1 MTTTLR
7 QRAGRAALC
16 IFALGLTLGA
26 KEKEDNRAGGQTA
39 AKTTGNP
46 VVTFININNISTP
59 LRNNGIA
66 DINVAQT
73 QSGFVFPKGSGK
85 TAVYESG
92 FMWAAKIAGDPQV
105 RVGGSEYKSGLQP
118 GKMISPGVS
127 EDPNLPKNRIYRV
140 RPDYRTADLSSE
152 IRDEG
157 GSATDIRAGYE
168 KDWNEWPAGDGAPYK
183 DVNGDGK
190 YDPAVDIP
198 GVPGAD
204 QTVWFVAND
213 NNSTNTAALFGTQ
226 PLGIECQTT
235 VWGYGQQG
243 ALGNM
248 IFKSYL
254 LINKSAVRFD
264 SMYVTQWADPDDGN
278 SQDDY
283 SGCDTT
289 LSLGFTYNGE
299 AIDATYNPLPPPAV
313 GFDFFQGPK
322 VASPGGQAIFRGRKI
337 NGFVNL
343 PMTAF
348 YYFIN
353 SAPTLNDPTLG
364 DPGGGTQFYNFMRGR
379 IGLTGQLFR
388 DPQGNPTTFVLTG
401 DPQTGKGW
409 LDGQQFP
416 AGDRRMG
423 LASGPFSMAPGDTQE
438 IVVAEIAAGAIPGV
452 DRLSAVGLL
461 KFFDKSAQLAYDN
474 FFQLPSA
481 PSAPSVTVTELDR
494 QVILDWGTNPIAP
507 ANTESS
513 NTNGFKF
520 QGYNVYQ
527 LPSASATITEA
538 KKIAVFDVAGDGIT
552 RIVDQVFDPS
562 TGVVTGKVVQLG
574 TDSGIKRYLSVTG
587 DALNGN
593 APLVNG
599 IKYYFAVT
607 SYSFNPDPLAIPNN
621 LENPLQIITVTPHS
635 VNPGVRVR
643 ASTGDTVATVHSAG
657 IADGSVAAQIVD
669 PSKVTGDDYE
679 IQIAVTDS
687 VTLDFEGTATKF
699 PNPKWVVSDKT
710 KNTPVMTPS
719 TVYVSSAA
727 DPIIDGSVQVGISAT
742 PFWVAGQEIASQTYV
757 PSSHFNWSGVA
768 GGLAFF
774 GGGLDVGWNFP
785 GGGTSTLRPF
795 EVKQTVEVR
804 FDPANGQN
812 AYDFKRTLAGGS
824 AAAPYAGFYP
834 QPFKV
839 FNVTDP
845 ANPRQIDFVFME
857 RDGQPTEN
865 NIWAPGGESGNRE
878 YFFFIDDNY
887 TAAAKP
893 EYAGNTLGALLS
905 GKPSLYA
912 GWYTVKD
919 TAKPAYQKGDVWR
932 ITATKVVTSQDK
944 WTFSTAGKNAVS
956 SPDVAK
962 QDVVNINVFPN
973 PYYGVN
979 SQELN
984 KYQRFVTFSH
994 LPQHATIK
1002 IFNLSGVQVRQIEHL
1017 ADSQFERWDL
1027 ANEAGLP
1034 VGSGLYIVHILMPEL
1049 GGAIK
1054 ILKVAIIQEQQ
1065 ILDRF

>member
-1 MTTTLR
+1 MTTT
-7 QRAGRAALC
+7 QRGRTARAALC
-16 IFALGLTLGA
+16 LLALGLTLGA
-26 KEKEDNRAGGQTA
+26 KEKGDNRSGGTPA
-39 AKTTGNP
+39 RKTTGNP
-46 VVTFININNISTP
+46 VVTFLNINNISTP
-59 LRNNGIA
+59 LRSNGTA

-73 QSGFVFPKGSGK
+73 LAGFVFPKGSGK

-92 FMWAAKIAGDPQV
+92 FLWAAQIAGDPQV
-105 RVGGSEYKSGLQP
+105 RVGGAEYKSGLQP
-118 GKMISPGVS
+118 GKMLSPGVS
-127 EDPNLPKNRIYRV
+127 EDPSLPKNRVYRV
-140 RPDYRTADLSSE
+140 RPDYRSADLSSE

-157 GSATDIRAGYE
+157 GSASDIRAQYE
-168 KDWNEWPAGDGAPYK
+168 KDWNEWPAADGAPYR

-190 YDPAVDIP
+190 YDPAADIP

-213 NNSTNTAALFGTQ
+213 NNATNTAALFGTQ
-226 PLGIECQTT
+226 PLGIECQFTA
-235 VWGYGQQG
+235 WAYAQQG

-254 LINKSAVRFD
+254 LINKSNVRFD
-264 SMYVTQWADPDDGN
+264 SMYVSQWSDPDDGN

-289 LSLGFTYNGE
+289 LSLGFTYNGQ

-322 VASPGGQAIFRGRKI
+322 VASPGGEAIFRGQRI
-337 NGFVNL
+337 NNYVNL

-353 SAPTLNDPTLG
+353 SDPTLNDPTLG

-379 IGLTGQLFR
+379 IGLTGQFFQ
-388 DPQGNPTTFVLTG
+388 DPQGNPTTFCLAG

-438 IVVAEIAAGAIPGV
+438 VVVAEIAAGAIPGV

-461 KFFDKSAQLAYDN
+461 KFYDKSAQLAYDN

-481 PSAPSVTVTELDR
+481 PSAPSVTLTELDR
-494 QVILDWGTNPIAP
+494 QVLLDWGSDAL
-507 ANTESS
+507 AAAKTEAS

-538 KKIAVFDVAGDGIT
+538 KKIAVFDVVDGVT

-574 TDSGIKRYLSVTG
+574 TDSGIKRFLSVNG
-587 DALNGN
+587 DAFNGN
-593 APLVNG
+593 APLING

-635 VNPGVRVR
+635 VNPGVRMR
-643 ASTGDTVATVHSAG
+643 AATGDTVATVHSAG
-657 IADGSVAAQIVD
+657 IADGTVPAQIVD

-679 IQIAVTDS
+679 IQVTVTDS
-687 VTLDFEGTATKF
+687 VTLDFQGTPTKF
-699 PNPKWVVSDKT
+699 PNPKWLVVDKT
-710 KNTPVMTPS
+710 KNRPVTAPS
-719 TVYVSSAA
+719 TAFVSSSA
-727 DPIIDGSVQVGISAT
+727 DPIIDGSVQVGVNAT
-742 PFWVAGQEIASQTYV
+742 PFWVAGQEVASQTYT
-757 PSSHFNWSGVA
+757 PASNFNWSPVA
-768 GGLAFF
+768 AGLAFF
-774 GGGLDVGWNFP
+774 GGGLDLGWNFLGP
-785 GGGTSTLRPF
+785 NTSTILPYQ
-795 EVKQTVEVR
+795 VKQTVEVR

-812 AYDFKRTLAGGS
+812 AYDFKRTLTGGS
-824 AAAPYAGFYP
+824 GGAPYAGFYP

-839 FNVTDP
+839 FDVTDP

-857 RDGQPTEN
+857 RDGEPTEN
-865 NIWAPGGESGNRE
+865 NIWAPGGDPNNRE
-878 YFFFIDDNY
+878 YFFFIDENY
-887 TAAAKP
+887 TATEKP
-893 EYAGNTLGALLS
+893 EYAGSALGALLT

-912 GWYTVKD
+912 GWYTVTD
-919 TAKPAYQKGDVWR
+919 TTKPPYKKGDVWR
-932 ITATKVVTSQDK
+932 ITATKVVTAQDR
-944 WTFSTAGKNAVS
+944 WTFSTAGKDVVT

-979 SQELN
+979 TEELN

-994 LPQHATIK
+994 LPKNATIK
-1002 IFNLSGVQVRQIEHL
+1002 IFNLAGVQVRQINHS

-1027 ANEAGLP
+1027 SNESGFP
-1034 VGSGLYIVHILMPEL
+1034 VGSGLYIVHILMPDL

-1054 ILKVAIIQEQQ
+1054 ILKLAVIQEQQ